1 MNPPGD
7 KKNVYSAL
15 SSMTTGIYILT
26 TSYEDI
32 INGMIVSWATQIS
45 YEPPLV
51 LVAVHPKRYT
61 HGLILKSRSFALNI
75 LSTGQKYL
83 VSRFKD
89 PEISNRFSGIKW
101 RKGKTGSPILNE
113 CIAFLDCRLV
123 NTYEPGNHT
132 LFIGEI
138 IDGDINS
145 TEKPLSNIEYG
156 KSYLGNT

>member
-7 KKNVYSAL
+7 KKSLYSAL

-26 TSYEDI
+26 TSCEDI

-75 LSTGQKYL
+75 LSTEQKYL
-83 VSRFKD
+83 VSRFKA
-89 PEISNRFSGIKW
+89 PEINNRFSGIKW

-123 NTYEPGNHT
+123 DTYEPGNHT

-145 TEKPLSNIEYG
+145 NEKPLSNIEYG